1 MRLALAEARRAR
13 GRTHPNPP
21 VGAVIFRGPRVLGR
35 GRTRPVGGAH
45 AEVVALESAARRHGA
60 RSLRGASMAVTLEP
74 CAHTGRTGPC
84 THRLLEAGVK
94 RVFVGHR
101 DPHPEVS
108 GRGLR
113 ALRRAGVEV
122 RVGLLEDR
130 CREEHRGFLSVL
142 ERGRPFVQLKLAAS
156 LDGRIATSSGESR
169 WITGEAARAAVH
181 RLRARSDAVWV
192 GSGTALADDPTLDA
206 RRGDR
211 VIRRPVRVVADTRLR
226 VPASAALLR
235 GEPGSAWLLCA
246 RSAPQARRR
255 KLEQAGARLIDVP
268 VKAGRLDLRRGL
280 EELARQGLSELLVEG
295 GGELAASLWRQDL
308 VDELHWFLAPK
319 LIGADG
325 VAALGG
331 LGLRALADART
342 LGDLR
347 LRRLGA
353 DLHLWGPVRR
363 AEARGSQ

>member
-1 MRLALAEARRAR
+1 MRQALAEARRAR
-13 GRTHPNPP
+13 GHAHPNPP
-21 VGAVIFRGPRVLGR
+21 VGAVIFRGDDVLGR

-45 AEVVALESAARRHGA
+45 AEAVALERALRQHGA
-60 RSLRGASMAVTLEP
+60 RALRGASMAVTLEP
-74 CAHTGRTGPC
+74 CAHQGRTGPC
-84 THRLLEAGVK
+84 AQRLVEAGLS

-113 ALRRAGVEV
+113 VLRRGGVEV
-122 RVGLLEDR
+122 RLGVLEAR

-181 RLRARSDAVWV
+181 RLRARSDAVLV
-192 GSGTALADDPTLDA
+192 GSGTALADDPALEA
-206 RRGDR
+206 RRGSR
-211 VIRRPVRVVADTRLR
+211 LLRRPIRLVADTHLR
-226 VPASAALLR
+226 VPSDAALLR
-235 GEPGSAWLLCA
+235 GEPGGAWLLCGRA
-246 RSAPQARRR
+246 APQARRR
-255 KLEQAGARLIDVP
+255 KLERAGARLVE
-268 VKAGRLDLRRGL
+268 VRLKAGRLDLRRAL
-280 EELARQGLSELLVEG
+280 EKLARLGLSELLVEG
-295 GGELAASLWRQDL
+295 GGKLAASFLREGL
-308 VDELHWFLAPK
+308 VDEMHWFLAPK

-347 LRRLGA
+347 LRRLGT
-353 DLHLWGPVRR
+353 DLHLWGPVREP
-363 AEARGSQ
+363 AEGGKR